1 MKYLKSLSILLYMTK
16 TGVQFKM
23 KKISKLLIVLIL
35 IILTPTSYVQANDI
49 HKILLINSY
58 NVESIWEYKIIKGIK
73 EEINENLNINIK
85 MEYLDTA
92 NSQNQNYLDE
102 YLELLNTKY
111 KDDKFDMIVTVDDEA
126 FNMVRKELFNEKSIF
141 YKNTV
146 VFTGVNNSLNLT
158 SAEKKYITGFMD
170 GGSKVELIK
179 FITTL
184 QPEVKDIS
192 VIIDNTGYSK
202 NIKNKLLENKYLL
215 DKNINLNF
223 IQGKNKKDIL
233 NQIKNSSDLNE
244 ALLICGI
251 FKNEDNGENVKPE
264 NLIEEI
270 KQIKDVPIY
279 TSRDEYMNKGTI
291 GGYIDIPE
299 SCGRELGKMI
309 LKIYNEGG
317 ISKFSPVD
325 KIGANYIVDYK
336 QIYKYNIN
344 PLSIPKG
351 TIVINKKY
359 YQLLLPK
366 SYRIGYLL
374 AWFATI
380 LIIIYIITKMSEYKR
395 NEAKNK
401 KLYQMA
407 KEREQLK
414 TDFIANMSHE
424 LRTPLNIITSAS
436 MLLEMKSQKEETVSS
451 EYILDKLNRINQSSN
466 RLRRLINNLIDISK
480 FDSGFFECKCKN
492 ENIVY
497 VVEDIV
503 HEVVDYAKEKN
514 IELIFDTEEEEIIS
528 FIDKEKIERVILN
541 LLSNAIKFTNENGKI
556 EVYMKSDD
564 NFIYITI
571 KDNGIGISK
580 EKIDH
585 IFQRFY
591 QVDNLL
597 SRGSEGSGIGLCIV
611 DEIIRMHGGKINI
624 ESEINKGTTFEIVLN
639 VSKSNFIDKEEEKTD
654 RNIKDIVKVEMS
666 DI

>member
-1 MKYLKSLSILLYMTK
+1 
-16 TGVQFKM
+16 M

-49 HKILLINSY
+49 RKILLINSY

-317 ISKFSPVD
+317 ISKVSPVD

-451 EYILDKLNRINQSSN
+451 EYILDKLNHINQSSN

-480 FDSGFFECKCKN
+480 FDSGFFECNCKN

-556 EVYMKSDD
+556 EVYMKSDN
-564 NFIYITI
+564 NFIYISI

-654 RNIKDIVKVEMS
+654 RNIKDIVKVEMA

>member
-1 MKYLKSLSILLYMTK
+1 
-16 TGVQFKM
+16 M

-49 HKILLINSY
+49 RKILLINSY

-141 YKNTV
+141 YKNTI

-215 DKNINLNF
+215 DKNINLNC

-317 ISKFSPVD
+317 ILKVSPID
-325 KIGANYIVDYK
+325 KIGANYTVDYK

-344 PLSIPKG
+344 PLSLPEG
-351 TIVINKKY
+351 TIVINKKS

-380 LIIIYIITKMSEYKR
+380 LIIIYIITKMTEYKR

-436 MLLEMKSQKEETVSS
+436 MLLEMKSNKEETVSS
-451 EYILDKLNRINQSSN
+451 EYILDKLSHINQSSN

-556 EVYMKSDD
+556 EVYMKSDN
-564 NFIYITI
+564 NFIYISI

>member
-1 MKYLKSLSILLYMTK
+1 
-16 TGVQFKM
+16 M

-49 HKILLINSY
+49 RKILLINSY

-146 VFTGVNNSLNLT
+146 VFTGVNDSLNLT

-251 FKNEDNGENVKPE
+251 FKDEDNGENVKPE

-279 TSRDEYMNKGTI
+279 TSRDEYINKGTI

-317 ISKFSPVD
+317 ILKVSPID
-325 KIGANYIVDYK
+325 KIRANYTVDYK

-344 PLSIPKG
+344 PLSLPEG
-351 TIVINKKY
+351 TIVINKKS

-380 LIIIYIITKMSEYKR
+380 LIIIYIITKMTEYKR

-451 EYILDKLNRINQSSN
+451 EYILDKLSHINQSSN

>member
-1 MKYLKSLSILLYMTK
+1 
-16 TGVQFKM
+16 M

-49 HKILLINSY
+49 RKILLINSY

-146 VFTGVNNSLNLT
+146 VFTGVNDSLNLT

-279 TSRDEYMNKGTI
+279 TSRDEYINKGTI

-317 ISKFSPVD
+317 ILKVSPID
-325 KIGANYIVDYK
+325 KIRANYTVDYK

-344 PLSIPKG
+344 PLSLPEG
-351 TIVINKKY
+351 TLVINKKS

-380 LIIIYIITKMSEYKR
+380 LIIIYIITKMTEYKR

-436 MLLEMKSQKEETVSS
+436 MLLEMKSNKEETVSS
-451 EYILDKLNRINQSSN
+451 EYILDKLSHINQSSN

>member
-1 MKYLKSLSILLYMTK
+1 
-16 TGVQFKM
+16 M

-49 HKILLINSY
+49 RKILLINSY

-141 YKNTV
+141 YKKTV

-317 ISKFSPVD
+317 ILKVSPID
-325 KIGANYIVDYK
+325 KIRANYTVDYK
-336 QIYKYNIN
+336 QRYKYNIN
-344 PLSIPKG
+344 PLSLPEG
-351 TIVINKKY
+351 TIVINKKS

-436 MLLEMKSQKEETVSS
+436 MLLEMKSNKEETVSS
-451 EYILDKLNRINQSSN
+451 EYILDKLSHINQSSN

>member
-1 MKYLKSLSILLYMTK
+1 
-16 TGVQFKM
+16 M

-141 YKNTV
+141 YKKTV

-279 TSRDEYMNKGTI
+279 TSRDEYINKGTI

-317 ISKFSPVD
+317 ILKVSPID
-325 KIGANYIVDYK
+325 KIRANYTVDYK

-344 PLSIPKG
+344 PLSLPEG
-351 TIVINKKY
+351 TIVINKKS

-380 LIIIYIITKMSEYKR
+380 LIIIYIITKMTEYKR

-436 MLLEMKSQKEETVSS
+436 MLLEMKSNKEETVSS
-451 EYILDKLNRINQSSN
+451 EYILDKLSHINQSSN

-654 RNIKDIVKVEMS
+654 KNIKDIVKVEMS

>member
-1 MKYLKSLSILLYMTK
+1 
-16 TGVQFKM
+16 M

-49 HKILLINSY
+49 RKILLINSY

-141 YKNTV
+141 YKKTV

-317 ISKFSPVD
+317 ISKVSPVD

-380 LIIIYIITKMSEYKR
+380 LIIIYIITKMTEYKR

-436 MLLEMKSQKEETVSS
+436 MLLEMKSNKEETVSS
-451 EYILDKLNRINQSSN
+451 EYILDKLSHINQSSN

-611 DEIIRMHGGKINI
+611 DEIIRMHGGNINI

>member
-1 MKYLKSLSILLYMTK
+1 
-16 TGVQFKM
+16 M

-49 HKILLINSY
+49 RKILLINSY

-146 VFTGVNNSLNLT
+146 VFTGVNDSLNLT

-279 TSRDEYMNKGTI
+279 TSRDEYINKGTI

-317 ISKFSPVD
+317 ILKVSPID
-325 KIGANYIVDYK
+325 KIRANYTVDYK

-344 PLSIPKG
+344 PLSLPEG
-351 TIVINKKY
+351 TIVINKKS

-380 LIIIYIITKMSEYKR
+380 LIIIYIITKMTEYKR

-436 MLLEMKSQKEETVSS
+436 MLLEMKSNKEETVSS
-451 EYILDKLNRINQSSN
+451 EYILDKLSHINQSSN

>member
-1 MKYLKSLSILLYMTK
+1 
-16 TGVQFKM
+16 M

-49 HKILLINSY
+49 RKILLINSY

-317 ISKFSPVD
+317 ILKVSPID
-325 KIGANYIVDYK
+325 KIRANYTVDYK

-344 PLSIPKG
+344 PLSLPEG
-351 TIVINKKY
+351 TIVINKKS

-380 LIIIYIITKMSEYKR
+380 LIIIYIITKMTEYKR

-436 MLLEMKSQKEETVSS
+436 MLLEMKSNKEETVSS

-480 FDSGFFECKCKN
+480 FDSGFIECKCKN

>member
-1 MKYLKSLSILLYMTK
+1 
-16 TGVQFKM
+16 M

-49 HKILLINSY
+49 RKILLINSY

-141 YKNTV
+141 YKKTV

-279 TSRDEYMNKGTI
+279 TSRDDYINKGTI

-317 ISKFSPVD
+317 ILKVSPID
-325 KIGANYIVDYK
+325 KIRANYTVDYK

-344 PLSIPKG
+344 PLSLPEG
-351 TIVINKKY
+351 TIVINKKS

-436 MLLEMKSQKEETVSS
+436 MLLEMKSNKEETVSS
-451 EYILDKLNRINQSSN
+451 EYILYKLSHINQSSN

-480 FDSGFFECKCKN
+480 FDSGFFECNCKN

>member
-1 MKYLKSLSILLYMTK
+1 
-16 TGVQFKM
+16 M

-317 ISKFSPVD
+317 ISKVSPVD

-451 EYILDKLNRINQSSN
+451 EYILDKLNHINQSSN

-480 FDSGFFECKCKN
+480 FDSGFIECKCKN

-556 EVYMKSDD
+556 EVYMKSDN
-564 NFIYITI
+564 NFIYISI

>member
-1 MKYLKSLSILLYMTK
+1 
-16 TGVQFKM
+16 M

-49 HKILLINSY
+49 RKILLINSY

-141 YKNTV
+141 YKNTI

-279 TSRDEYMNKGTI
+279 TSRDEYINKGTI

-317 ISKFSPVD
+317 ILKVSPID
-325 KIGANYIVDYK
+325 KIRANYTVDYK

-344 PLSIPKG
+344 PLSLPEG
-351 TIVINKKY
+351 TIVINKKS

-380 LIIIYIITKMSEYKR
+380 LIIIYIITKMTEYKR

-436 MLLEMKSQKEETVSS
+436 MLLEMKSNKEETVSS
-451 EYILDKLNRINQSSN
+451 EYILDKLSHINQSSN

>member
-1 MKYLKSLSILLYMTK
+1 
-16 TGVQFKM
+16 M

-49 HKILLINSY
+49 RKILLINSY

-73 EEINENLNINIK
+73 EEINENLNISIK

-317 ISKFSPVD
+317 ISKVSPVD

-451 EYILDKLNRINQSSN
+451 EYILDKLNHINQSSN

-480 FDSGFFECKCKN
+480 FDSGFIECKCKN

>member
-1 MKYLKSLSILLYMTK
+1 
-16 TGVQFKM
+16 M

-49 HKILLINSY
+49 RKILLINSY

-141 YKNTV
+141 YKNTI

-317 ISKFSPVD
+317 ISKVSPVD

-344 PLSIPKG
+344 PLSLPEG
-351 TIVINKKY
+351 TIVINKKS

-380 LIIIYIITKMSEYKR
+380 LIIIYIITKMTEYKR

-436 MLLEMKSQKEETVSS
+436 MLLEMKSNKEETVSS
-451 EYILDKLNRINQSSN
+451 EYILDKLSHINQSSN

>member
-1 MKYLKSLSILLYMTK
+1 
-16 TGVQFKM
+16 M

-49 HKILLINSY
+49 RKILLINSY

-146 VFTGVNNSLNLT
+146 VFTGVNDSLNLT

-279 TSRDEYMNKGTI
+279 TSRDEYINKGTI

-317 ISKFSPVD
+317 ISKVSPVD

-344 PLSIPKG
+344 PLSLPEG
-351 TIVINKKY
+351 TIVINKKS

-436 MLLEMKSQKEETVSS
+436 MLLEMKSNKEETVSS
-451 EYILDKLNRINQSSN
+451 EYILDKLSHINQSSN

>member
-1 MKYLKSLSILLYMTK
+1 
-16 TGVQFKM
+16 M

-49 HKILLINSY
+49 RKILLINSY

-451 EYILDKLNRINQSSN
+451 EYILDKLSHINQSSN

-480 FDSGFFECKCKN
+480 FDSGFFECNCKN

>member
-1 MKYLKSLSILLYMTK
+1 
-16 TGVQFKM
+16 M

-49 HKILLINSY
+49 RKILLINSY

-141 YKNTV
+141 YKKTV

-279 TSRDEYMNKGTI
+279 TSRDEYINKGTI

-317 ISKFSPVD
+317 ILKVSPID
-325 KIGANYIVDYK
+325 KIRANYTVDYK

-344 PLSIPKG
+344 PLSLPEG
-351 TIVINKKY
+351 TIVINKKS

-380 LIIIYIITKMSEYKR
+380 LIIIYIITKMTEYKR

-451 EYILDKLNRINQSSN
+451 EYILDKLSHINQSSN

-480 FDSGFFECKCKN
+480 FDSGFFECNCKN

>member
-1 MKYLKSLSILLYMTK
+1 
-16 TGVQFKM
+16 M

-49 HKILLINSY
+49 RKILLINSY

-141 YKNTV
+141 YKKTV

-279 TSRDEYMNKGTI
+279 TSRDEYINKGTI

-317 ISKFSPVD
+317 ILKVSPID
-325 KIGANYIVDYK
+325 KIRANYTVDYK

-344 PLSIPKG
+344 PLSLPEG

-380 LIIIYIITKMSEYKR
+380 LIIIYIITKMTEYKR

-436 MLLEMKSQKEETVSS
+436 MLLEMKSNKEETVSS
-451 EYILDKLNRINQSSN
+451 EYILDKLSHINQSSN

>member
-1 MKYLKSLSILLYMTK
+1 
-16 TGVQFKM
+16 M

-49 HKILLINSY
+49 RKILLINSY

-146 VFTGVNNSLNLT
+146 VFTGVNDSLNLT

-317 ISKFSPVD
+317 ISKVSPVD

-480 FDSGFFECKCKN
+480 FDSGFIECKCKN

>member
-1 MKYLKSLSILLYMTK
+1 
-16 TGVQFKM
+16 M

-49 HKILLINSY
+49 RKILLINSY

-146 VFTGVNNSLNLT
+146 VFTGVNDSLNLT

-279 TSRDEYMNKGTI
+279 TSRDEYINKGTI

-317 ISKFSPVD
+317 ISKVSPVD

-344 PLSIPKG
+344 PLSLPEG
-351 TIVINKKY
+351 TIVINKKS

-380 LIIIYIITKMSEYKR
+380 LIIIYIITKMTEYKR

-436 MLLEMKSQKEETVSS
+436 MLLEMKSNKEETVSS
-451 EYILDKLNRINQSSN
+451 EYILDKLSHINQSSN

>member
-1 MKYLKSLSILLYMTK
+1 
-16 TGVQFKM
+16 M

-49 HKILLINSY
+49 RKILLINSY

-146 VFTGVNNSLNLT
+146 VFTGVNDSLNLT

-279 TSRDEYMNKGTI
+279 TSRDEYINKGTI

-317 ISKFSPVD
+317 ISKVSPVD

-344 PLSIPKG
+344 PLSLPEG
-351 TIVINKKY
+351 TIVINKKS

-380 LIIIYIITKMSEYKR
+380 LIIIYIITKMTEYKR

-436 MLLEMKSQKEETVSS
+436 MLLEMKSNKEETVSS
-451 EYILDKLNRINQSSN
+451 EYILDKLSHINQSSN

-611 DEIIRMHGGKINI
+611 DEIIRMHGGNINI

>member
-1 MKYLKSLSILLYMTK
+1 
-16 TGVQFKM
+16 M

-49 HKILLINSY
+49 RKILLINSY

-141 YKNTV
+141 YKKTV

-184 QPEVKDIS
+184 QPEAKDIS

-279 TSRDEYMNKGTI
+279 TSRDDYINKGTI

-317 ISKFSPVD
+317 ILKVSPID
-325 KIGANYIVDYK
+325 KIRANYTVDYK

-344 PLSIPKG
+344 PLSLPEG
-351 TIVINKKY
+351 TIVINKKS

-380 LIIIYIITKMSEYKR
+380 LIIIYIITKMTEYKR

-436 MLLEMKSQKEETVSS
+436 MLLEMKSNKEETVSS
-451 EYILDKLNRINQSSN
+451 EYILDKLSHINQSSN

>member
-279 TSRDEYMNKGTI
+279 TSRDEYINKGTI

-317 ISKFSPVD
+317 ISKVSPVD

>member
-1 MKYLKSLSILLYMTK
+1 
-16 TGVQFKM
+16 M

-49 HKILLINSY
+49 RKILLINSY

-73 EEINENLNINIK
+73 EEINENLNISIK

-317 ISKFSPVD
+317 ISKVSPVD

-451 EYILDKLNRINQSSN
+451 EYILDKLNHINQSSN

-480 FDSGFFECKCKN
+480 FDSGFIECKCKN

-556 EVYMKSDD
+556 EVYMKSDN
-564 NFIYITI
+564 NFIYISI

>member
-1 MKYLKSLSILLYMTK
+1 
-16 TGVQFKM
+16 M

-49 HKILLINSY
+49 RKILLINSY

-146 VFTGVNNSLNLT
+146 VFTGVNDSLNLT

-279 TSRDEYMNKGTI
+279 TSRDEYINKGTI

-317 ISKFSPVD
+317 ILKVSPID
-325 KIGANYIVDYK
+325 KIRANYTVDYK

-344 PLSIPKG
+344 PLSLPEG
-351 TIVINKKY
+351 TIVINKKS

-380 LIIIYIITKMSEYKR
+380 LIIIYIITKMTEYKR

-436 MLLEMKSQKEETVSS
+436 MLLEMKSNKEETVSS
-451 EYILDKLNRINQSSN
+451 EYILDKLSHINQSSN

-556 EVYMKSDD
+556 EVYMKSDN
-564 NFIYITI
+564 NFIYISI

>member
-1 MKYLKSLSILLYMTK
+1 
-16 TGVQFKM
+16 M

-380 LIIIYIITKMSEYKR
+380 LIIIYIITKMTEYKR

-436 MLLEMKSQKEETVSS
+436 MLLEMKSNKEETVSS
-451 EYILDKLNRINQSSN
+451 EYILDKLSHINQSSN

>member
-1 MKYLKSLSILLYMTK
+1 
-16 TGVQFKM
+16 M

-49 HKILLINSY
+49 RKILLINSY

-141 YKNTV
+141 YKKTV
-146 VFTGVNNSLNLT
+146 VFTGVNNRLNLT

-279 TSRDEYMNKGTI
+279 TSRDDYINKGTI

-317 ISKFSPVD
+317 ILKVSPID
-325 KIGANYIVDYK
+325 KIRANYTVDYK

-344 PLSIPKG
+344 PLSLPEG
-351 TIVINKKY
+351 TIVINKKS

-380 LIIIYIITKMSEYKR
+380 LIIIYIITKMTEYKR

-436 MLLEMKSQKEETVSS
+436 MLLEMKSNKEETVSS
-451 EYILDKLNRINQSSN
+451 EYILDKLSHINQSSN

>member
-317 ISKFSPVD
+317 ILKVSPID
-325 KIGANYIVDYK
+325 KIGANYTVDYK

-480 FDSGFFECKCKN
+480 FDSGFFECNCKN

>member
-1 MKYLKSLSILLYMTK
+1 
-16 TGVQFKM
+16 M

-49 HKILLINSY
+49 RKILLINSY

-279 TSRDEYMNKGTI
+279 TSRDDYINKGTI

-317 ISKFSPVD
+317 ILKVSPID
-325 KIGANYIVDYK
+325 KIGANYTVDYK

-344 PLSIPKG
+344 PLSLPEG
-351 TIVINKKY
+351 TIVINKKS

-380 LIIIYIITKMSEYKR
+380 LIIIYIITKMTEYKR

-436 MLLEMKSQKEETVSS
+436 MLLEMKSNKEETVSS
-451 EYILDKLNRINQSSN
+451 EYILDKLSHINQSSN

>member
-1 MKYLKSLSILLYMTK
+1 
-16 TGVQFKM
+16 M

-49 HKILLINSY
+49 RKILLINSY

-146 VFTGVNNSLNLT
+146 VFTGVNDSLNLT

-279 TSRDEYMNKGTI
+279 TSRDEYINKGTI

-317 ISKFSPVD
+317 ISKFSTVD

-380 LIIIYIITKMSEYKR
+380 LIIIYIITKMTEYKR

-480 FDSGFFECKCKN
+480 FDSGFIECKCKN

-528 FIDKEKIERVILN
+528 FIDKEIIERVILN

>member
-1 MKYLKSLSILLYMTK
+1 
-16 TGVQFKM
+16 M

-317 ISKFSPVD
+317 ISKVSPVD

-451 EYILDKLNRINQSSN
+451 EYILDKLNHINQSSN

-480 FDSGFFECKCKN
+480 FDSGFIECKCKN

>member
-1 MKYLKSLSILLYMTK
+1 
-16 TGVQFKM
+16 M

-49 HKILLINSY
+49 RKILLINSY

-146 VFTGVNNSLNLT
+146 VFTGVNDSLNLT

-317 ISKFSPVD
+317 ISKVSPVD
-325 KIGANYIVDYK
+325 KIRANYIVDYK

-480 FDSGFFECKCKN
+480 FDSGFIECKCKN

-556 EVYMKSDD
+556 EVYMKSDN
-564 NFIYITI
+564 NFIYISI

>member
-1 MKYLKSLSILLYMTK
+1 
-16 TGVQFKM
+16 M

-49 HKILLINSY
+49 RKILLINSY

-146 VFTGVNNSLNLT
+146 VFTGVNDSLNLT

-279 TSRDEYMNKGTI
+279 TSRDEYINKGTI

-317 ISKFSPVD
+317 ISKVSPVD

-480 FDSGFFECKCKN
+480 FDSGFIECKCKN

-556 EVYMKSDD
+556 EVYMKSDN
-564 NFIYITI
+564 NFIYISI

>member
-1 MKYLKSLSILLYMTK
+1 
-16 TGVQFKM
+16 M

-49 HKILLINSY
+49 RKILLINSY

-146 VFTGVNNSLNLT
+146 VFTGVNDSLNLT

-279 TSRDEYMNKGTI
+279 TSRDDYINKGTI

-317 ISKFSPVD
+317 ILKVSPID
-325 KIGANYIVDYK
+325 KIGANYTVDYK

-344 PLSIPKG
+344 PLSLPEG
-351 TIVINKKY
+351 TIVINKKS

-451 EYILDKLNRINQSSN
+451 EYILDKLSHINQSSN

-556 EVYMKSDD
+556 EVYMKSDN
-564 NFIYITI
+564 NFIYISI

>member
-1 MKYLKSLSILLYMTK
+1 
-16 TGVQFKM
+16 M

-49 HKILLINSY
+49 RKILLINSY

-126 FNMVRKELFNEKSIF
+126 FNVVRKELFNEKSIF

-317 ISKFSPVD
+317 ILKVSPID
-325 KIGANYIVDYK
+325 KIRANYTVDYK

-344 PLSIPKG
+344 PLSLPEG
-351 TIVINKKY
+351 TIVINKKS

-380 LIIIYIITKMSEYKR
+380 LIIIYIITKMTEYKR

-436 MLLEMKSQKEETVSS
+436 MLLEMKSNKEETVSS
-451 EYILDKLNRINQSSN
+451 EYILDKLSHINQSSN

>member
-1 MKYLKSLSILLYMTK
+1 
-16 TGVQFKM
+16 M

-49 HKILLINSY
+49 RKILLINSY

-279 TSRDEYMNKGTI
+279 TSRDEYINKGTI

-317 ISKFSPVD
+317 ILKVSPID
-325 KIGANYIVDYK
+325 KIRANYTVDYK

-344 PLSIPKG
+344 PLSLPEG
-351 TIVINKKY
+351 TIVINKKS

-436 MLLEMKSQKEETVSS
+436 MLLEMKSNKEETVSS
-451 EYILDKLNRINQSSN
+451 EYILDKLSHINQSSN

-556 EVYMKSDD
+556 EVYMKSDN
-564 NFIYITI
+564 NFIYISI

>member
-1 MKYLKSLSILLYMTK
+1 
-16 TGVQFKM
+16 M

-49 HKILLINSY
+49 RKILLINSY

-317 ISKFSPVD
+317 ISKVSPVD

-451 EYILDKLNRINQSSN
+451 EYILDKLNHINQSSN

-480 FDSGFFECKCKN
+480 FDSGFIECNCKN

>member
-1 MKYLKSLSILLYMTK
+1 
-16 TGVQFKM
+16 M

-49 HKILLINSY
+49 RKILLINSY

-251 FKNEDNGENVKPE
+251 FKDEDNGENVKPE

-279 TSRDEYMNKGTI
+279 TSRDEYINKGTI

-317 ISKFSPVD
+317 ISKVSPID
-325 KIGANYIVDYK
+325 KIGANYTVDYK

-344 PLSIPKG
+344 PLSLPEG
-351 TIVINKKY
+351 TIVINKKS

-451 EYILDKLNRINQSSN
+451 EYILDKLSHINQSSN

-556 EVYMKSDD
+556 EVYMKSDN
-564 NFIYITI
+564 NFIYISI

>member
-1 MKYLKSLSILLYMTK
+1 
-16 TGVQFKM
+16 M

-49 HKILLINSY
+49 RKILLINSY

-380 LIIIYIITKMSEYKR
+380 LIIIYIITKMTEYKR

-436 MLLEMKSQKEETVSS
+436 MLLEMKSNKEETVSS
-451 EYILDKLNRINQSSN
+451 EYILDKLSHINQSSN

>member
-1 MKYLKSLSILLYMTK
+1 MTK

-141 YKNTV
+141 YKKTV

-451 EYILDKLNRINQSSN
+451 EYILDKLSHINQSSN